1 MNKRLLSVG
10 ILVALMMMLVMSVGN
25 AQDAT
30 PATTEEPLPPV
41 PTVPLDNPYAAFID
55 SRNYAISKGATAE
68 WRKLEW
74 TALDATN
81 KKVYF
86 AISNLAKGMT
96 DGEGDIQMDKV
107 DCGAIFMGEL
117 DANMNIASVTPVIM
131 GGAFDEANA
140 DNSCAVDAI
149 AGPDNLYVDPKGN
162 LWIGEDT
169 DGHKNNVLWM
179 WDATSK
185 ELKRFATVPLG
196 GEVTGLHITSD
207 GMLFMNVQHP
217 DETNQAPFTM
227 GTIGVIKGYVAG
239 DSFEPLAV
247 PTTEA
252 DMTTVKVA
260 AGEYQ
265 VLGRVGDAFP
275 GAAADAPVLGAIVAH
290 DKTVLNVCNDP
301 DGNMF
306 VPAGDGKAILY
317 TNSECGVGGVS
328 KLWLERG
335 TNGDWAAVKGE
346 MVDFIPVNGTGNNCG
361 ASVTPWGT
369 AMTAEEYPADN
380 EEDWQYWLEEQAAGL
395 KALTGKPANPFD
407 QGYSVE
413 LIDSDSGTQV
423 VKHYAMGRFS
433 QEVGVVMPDNKTVY
447 FGDDGTDRVM
457 FKFVADTAGDLSA
470 GTLYAAKVKQDGT
483 TLNLE
488 WLELGHGKDADIL
501 TGIRALDSQF
511 AS

>member
-1 MNKRLLSVG
+1 MNKRLSLVG
-10 ILVALMMMLVMSVGN
+10 VLVALTMMLVVSAGK
-25 AQDAT
+25 AQDMA
-30 PATTEEPLPPV
+30 AV
-41 PTVPLDNPYAAFID
+41 PTVPTDNPYAAFID
-55 SRNYAISKGATAE
+55 SYNYAISKGATAE

-74 TALDATN
+74 TALDAAN

-96 DGEGDIQMDKV
+96 DGEGDIQMDEV
-107 DCGAIFMGEL
+107 ACGAILVGDL
-117 DANMNIASVTPVIM
+117 DADMNIASVTPVIM
-131 GGAFDEANA
+131 GGVLDEANA
-140 DNSCAVDAI
+140 DNPCAVDAI

-196 GEVTGLHITSD
+196 AEVTGLHITPD
-207 GMLFMNVQHP
+207 GTVFMNVQHP
-217 DETNQAPFTM
+217 DDTNQAPFTV

-239 DSFEPLAV
+239 DDFEPLAV
-247 PTTEA
+247 PTTDA

-290 DKTVLNVCNDP
+290 DNTTLDVCNDP

-306 VPAGDGKAILY
+306 LSTDASKAVLY
-317 TNSECGVGGVS
+317 TNIECGVGGVS

-335 TNGDWAAVKGE
+335 ANGDWAAVKGE
-346 MVDFIPVNGTGNNCG
+346 MVDFIPVNGTSNNCG

-369 AMTAEEYPADN
+369 AMTSEEYPADN
-380 EEDWQYWLEEQAAGL
+380 EEDWQYWLEEQGAS
-395 KALTGKPANPFD
+395 LTAQLGKSANPFD
-407 QGYSVE
+407 QGYNVE
-413 LIDSDSGTQV
+413 LIPSESGTQV
-423 VKHYAMGRFS
+423 IKHYAMGRFS
-433 QEVGVVMPDNKTVY
+433 KEVGVVMPDNKTVY

-457 FKFVADTAGDLSA
+457 FKFVADAAGDLSA
-470 GTLYAAKVKQDGT
+470 GTLYAAKVNQDGS
-483 TLNLE
+483 TLNFE
-488 WLELGHGKDADIL
+488 WLELGHGSDADIL